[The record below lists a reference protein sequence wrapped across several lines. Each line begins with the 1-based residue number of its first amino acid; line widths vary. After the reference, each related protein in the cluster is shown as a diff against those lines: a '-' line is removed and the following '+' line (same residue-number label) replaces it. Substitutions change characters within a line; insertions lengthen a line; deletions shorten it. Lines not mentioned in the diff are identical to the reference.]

1 MSADRMDPQVGHAMD
16 SPPFSL
22 CSIFWPCL
30 SFGQKHFLF
39 KNFEMGRWPH
49 PLIRGRAYL
58 VEMFITGS
66 ISPSLYITAK
76 VIPVGYWEHLASL
89 APGTL

>member
-16 SPPFSL
+16 SPPFS
-22 CSIFWPCL
+22 L